1 MGTGYEYLVGKFA
14 DDAGHTAQEF
24 YTNRTV
30 VALMAE
36 ILKPQPGESI
46 YDPTCGSG
54 GMLIKCLTSLK
65 DQHKE
70 WRGVRVYGQELNA
83 LTAAIARMN
92 LFCMV
97 WKSLPS
103 LMPTH
108 WRNPPSSKWT
118 TPAIRHSFG

>member
-46 YDPTCGSG
+46 YESHLRVGRYVDRVPQLAQESEKGVARRQSLWAGVECADG
-54 GMLIKCLTSLK
+54 GP
-65 DQHKE
+65 
-70 WRGVRVYGQELNA
+70 
-83 LTAAIARMN
+83 
-92 LFCMV
+92 
-97 WKSLPS
+97 LPV
-103 LMPTH
+103 
-108 WRNPPSSKWT
+108 
-118 TPAIRHSFG
+118 